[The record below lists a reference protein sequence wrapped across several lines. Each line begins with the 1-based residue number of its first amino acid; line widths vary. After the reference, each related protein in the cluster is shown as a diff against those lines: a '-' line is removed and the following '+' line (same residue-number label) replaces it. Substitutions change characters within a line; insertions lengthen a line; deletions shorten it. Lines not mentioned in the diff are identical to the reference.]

1 MGYGPR
7 IHSMDHDVI
16 VVGAGPVGAR
26 LATVLAERGVDVLL
40 MEEHASI
47 GRPFQCAGLV
57 NPWSM
62 AQVGLQHTVL
72 QDIDGATI
80 HGPHRASVSVGVS
93 GEARTSAV
101 CRNRFDEGVVQQA
114 IKAGSSLLLST
125 KATGILPIEGKGW
138 RVHHQQGANT
148 GTTTCRLLVGADGA
162 HSRVRHWLRSGRP
175 KEIMIGNQVEVTG
188 FHTDER
194 WLEMFTGES
203 IAPGFFAWAIPTG
216 FGTHRIGLWSS
227 PDRLEHASPDALL
240 NGLMHTSRHA
250 DRFANC
256 QIVARYCGPIP
267 GGMVRRPVRERAMLF
282 GDAAG
287 LAKPTT
293 GGGIGP
299 GFKQVSM
306 VADRLAEAIHADL
319 LSETTLKK
327 IARPWDEL
335 KRHQTRA
342 RALRNLFLTESDDD
356 TLERHVAVFAQ
367 PEVTEM
373 INRLGDIE
381 HPVPLGLEM
390 LRKVPSFRPLAL
402 RAGWAM
408 LTA

>member
-1 MGYGPR
+1 MGSKPR
-7 IHSMDHDVI
+7 IHLMDHDVI

-26 LATVLAERGVDVLL
+26 LATMLAERGVDVLML
-40 MEEHASI
+40 EEHASI

-62 AQVGLQHTVL
+62 DQVGLTNTVL
-72 QDIDGATI
+72 QEIDGATI
-80 HGPHRASVSVGVS
+80 HGPHHASVSVGVP
-93 GEARTSAV
+93 GETRTSAV
-101 CRNRFDEGVVQQA
+101 CRNRFDEGVVHQA
-114 IKAGSSLLLST
+114 LKAGAQLQLST
-125 KATGILPIEGKGW
+125 VATGLLAIDGEGW
-138 RVHHQQGANT
+138 RIHHRQGST
-148 GTTTCRLLVGADGA
+148 SGTTTCRLVVGADGA

-188 FHTDER
+188 FETEHR
-194 WLEMFTGES
+194 WLEMFTGS
-203 IAPGFFAWAIPTG
+203 AIAPGFFAWAIPTG
-216 FGTHRIGLWSS
+216 FGTHRVGLWSA
-227 PDRLEHASPDALL
+227 PDRLDEASPEALL
-240 NGLMHTSRHA
+240 HALMHTSRHA
-250 DRFANC
+250 HRFEGC

-299 GFKQVSM
+299 GFKQVAM
-306 VADRLAEAIHADL
+306 VTDALAEAIHADR
-319 LSETTLKK
+319 LSEPALKK
-327 IARPWDEL
+327 LSRPWDDL
-335 KRHQTRA
+335 RRHQTRA

-367 PEVTEM
+367 PEVTAM

-381 HPVPLGLEM
+381 HPVPLGIEM

-402 RAGWAM
+402 KAGWAM

>member
-1 MGYGPR
+1 MR
-7 IHSMDHDVI
+7 RLDQS
-16 VVGAGPVGAR
+16 VVHG
-26 LATVLAERGVDVLL
+26 
-40 MEEHASI
+40 S
-47 GRPFQCAGLV
+47 
-57 NPWSM
+57 S
-62 AQVGLQHTVL
+62 GLQHTVL

-80 HGPHRASVSVGVS
+80 HGPHRASVSVGVP
-93 GEARTSAV
+93 GEVRTSAV

-125 KATGILPIEGKGW
+125 KATGILPVEGKVGGFITNKERPPGPPPAAYW
-138 RVHHQQGANT
+138 LAQTVPTAVSVT
-148 GTTTCRLLVGADGA
+148 GCAA
-162 HSRVRHWLRSGRP
+162 EGR
-175 KEIMIGNQVEVTG
+175 GNHDRNQVEVTG
-188 FHTDER
+188 FDTDER

-227 PDRLEHASPDALL
+227 PDRLEHASPEALL
-240 NGLMHTSRHA
+240 HGLMHTSRHA
-250 DRFANC
+250 DRFVNC

-319 LSETTLKK
+319 SRRT
-327 IARPWDEL
+327 
-335 KRHQTRA
+335 H
-342 RALRNLFLTESDDD
+342 
-356 TLERHVAVFAQ
+356 
-367 PEVTEM
+367 
-373 INRLGDIE
+373 
-381 HPVPLGLEM
+381 
-390 LRKVPSFRPLAL
+390 
-402 RAGWAM
+402 
-408 LTA
+408 

>member
-1 MGYGPR
+1 MGSMPR
-7 IHSMDHDVI
+7 IRLMDHDVI

-62 AQVGLQHTVL
+62 QQVGLNDTVL

-80 HGPHRASVSVGVS
+80 HGPHEASVSVGVP
-93 GEARTSAV
+93 GEVRTSAV
-101 CRNRFDEGVVQQA
+101 CRNRFDEGVVHQA
-114 IKAGSSLLLST
+114 LNAGAKLRLST
-125 KATGILPIEGKGW
+125 LATGLLPIEGEGW
-138 RVHHQQGANT
+138 RVNYRHESST
-148 GTTTCRLLVGADGA
+148 GTATCRLVVGADGA
-162 HSRVRHWLRSGRP
+162 HSRVRHWLRCGRP
-175 KEIMIGNQVEVTG
+175 KEMMIGNQVEVTG
-188 FHTDER
+188 FDTEER
-194 WLEMFTGES
+194 WLEMFTGMA

-216 FGTHRIGLWSS
+216 FGTHRVGLWSA
-227 PDRLEHASPDALL
+227 PERLDEASPEALL
-240 NGLMHTSRHA
+240 HALMHTSRHA
-250 DRFANC
+250 PRFANC
-256 QIVARYCGPIP
+256 QVVARYCGPIP

-299 GFKQVSM
+299 GFKQVSL
-306 VADRLAEAIHADL
+306 VADALAKAIHADR
-319 LSETTLKK
+319 LSENVLKK
-327 IARPWDEL
+327 ISRPWDDL
-335 KRHQTRA
+335 RRHQTRA

-356 TLERHVAVFAQ
+356 TLERHVAIFAQ
-367 PEVTEM
+367 PDVTAM

-381 HPVPLGLEM
+381 HPVPLGIEM

-402 RAGWAM
+402 KAGWAI

>member
-1 MGYGPR
+1 MGYAPR
-7 IHSMDHDVI
+7 IHTMDHDVI

-80 HGPHRASVSVGVS
+80 HGPHRASVSVGVP
-93 GEARTSAV
+93 GEVRTSAV

-125 KATGILPIEGKGW
+125 KATGILPVEGEGW
-138 RVHHQQGANT
+138 RVHHQQGAST

-188 FHTDER
+188 FNTDER

-227 PDRLEHASPDALL
+227 PDRLEHASPEALL
-240 NGLMHTSRHA
+240 HGLMHASRHA
-250 DRFANC
+250 DRFVNC

-319 LSETTLKK
+319 LSETSLKK

-367 PEVTEM
+367 PEVTAM

-381 HPVPLGLEM
+381 HPVPLGIEM

>member
-1 MGYGPR
+1 
-7 IHSMDHDVI
+7 MDHDVV

-62 AQVGLQHTVL
+62 AQVGLEHTVL
-72 QDIDGATI
+72 QEIDGATI
-80 HGPHRASVSVGVS
+80 HGPHHASVSVGVP
-93 GEARTSAV
+93 GETRTSAV
-101 CRNRFDEGVVQQA
+101 CRNRFDEGVAAQA
-114 IKAGSSLLLST
+114 IYAGSKLMLST
-125 KATGILPIEGKGW
+125 TATGLLPIEGRGW
-138 RVHHQQGANT
+138 RVHHHHEGTT
-148 GTTTCRLLVGADGA
+148 GTTTCRLVVGADGA

-188 FHTDER
+188 FHTEDR

-227 PDRLEHASPDALL
+227 PDRLDDASPETLL
-240 NGLMHTSRHA
+240 DNLMTTSRHA
-250 DRFANC
+250 PRFVDC
-256 QIVARYCGPIP
+256 QIVARFCGPIP

-306 VADRLAEAIHADL
+306 VADALAEAIHDDN
-319 LSETTLKK
+319 LSENMLKK
-327 IARPWDEL
+327 IARPWDDL

-342 RALRNLFLTESDDD
+342 RALRNLFLTESDDE
-356 TLERHVAVFAQ
+356 TLERHVSVFAQ

-390 LRKVPSFRPLAL
+390 LKKVPSFRPLAL

>member
-1 MGYGPR
+1 MGYVPR
-7 IHSMDHDVI
+7 FPFMDHDVI

-62 AQVGLQHTVL
+62 AQVGLEHTVL
-72 QDIDGATI
+72 QEIDGATI
-80 HGPHRASVSVGVS
+80 HGPHQASVSVGVP

-101 CRNRFDEGVVQQA
+101 CRNRFDEGVVEQA
-114 IKAGSSLLLST
+114 IKAGSKLQLST
-125 KATGILPIEGKGW
+125 TATGLLPIDGKGW
-138 RVHHQQGANT
+138 RVHHQHQGIT
-148 GTTTCRLLVGADGA
+148 GTTTCRLVVGADGA

-188 FHTDER
+188 FNTDER

-227 PDRLEHASPDALL
+227 PDRLEHASPEALL
-240 NGLMHTSRHA
+240 HGLMHASRHA

-306 VADRLAEAIHADL
+306 VADALAEAIHADR
-319 LSETTLKK
+319 LSEPALKN

-335 KRHQTRA
+335 RRHQTRA

>member
-1 MGYGPR
+1 
-7 IHSMDHDVI
+7 
-16 VVGAGPVGAR
+16 
-26 LATVLAERGVDVLL
+26 
-40 MEEHASI
+40 
-47 GRPFQCAGLV
+47 
-57 NPWSM
+57 
-62 AQVGLQHTVL
+62 
-72 QDIDGATI
+72 
-80 HGPHRASVSVGVS
+80 
-93 GEARTSAV
+93 
-101 CRNRFDEGVVQQA
+101 
-114 IKAGSSLLLST
+114 
-125 KATGILPIEGKGW
+125 
-138 RVHHQQGANT
+138 
-148 GTTTCRLLVGADGA
+148 
-162 HSRVRHWLRSGRP
+162 
-175 KEIMIGNQVEVTG
+175 
-188 FHTDER
+188 
-194 WLEMFTGES
+194 
-203 IAPGFFAWAIPTG
+203 
-216 FGTHRIGLWSS
+216 
-227 PDRLEHASPDALL
+227 
-240 NGLMHTSRHA
+240 
-250 DRFANC
+250 
-256 QIVARYCGPIP
+256 
-267 GGMVRRPVRERAMLF
+267 
-282 GDAAG
+282 
-287 LAKPTT
+287 

>member
-1 MGYGPR
+1 
-7 IHSMDHDVI
+7 MDHDVI

-26 LATVLAERGVDVLL
+26 LATVLAERGVDVLML
-40 MEEHASI
+40 EEHASI

-62 AQVGLQHTVL
+62 AEVGLEHTVL
-72 QDIDGATI
+72 QEIDGATI
-80 HGPHRASVSVGVS
+80 HGPHHASVSVGVP
-93 GEARTSAV
+93 GETRTSAV
-101 CRNRFDEGVVQQA
+101 CRNRFDEGVVEQA
-114 IKAGSSLLLST
+114 IRAGAKLRLSTTATGLLSID
-125 KATGILPIEGKGW
+125 GEGW
-138 RVHHQQGANT
+138 RVHHQQGSVA
-148 GTTTCRLLVGADGA
+148 GTTTCRLVVGADGA

-188 FHTDER
+188 FETEDR

-227 PDRLEHASPDALL
+227 PERLDESSPESLLHA
-240 NGLMHTSRHA
+240 LMHTSRHA
-250 DRFANC
+250 KRFANC

-306 VADRLAEAIHADL
+306 VADTLAQAIHADK
-319 LSETTLKK
+319 LSEDHLKK

-335 KRHQTRA
+335 RRHQTRA

-356 TLERHVAVFAQ
+356 TLERHVSVFAK
-367 PEVTEM
+367 PEVTAM

-381 HPVPLGLEM
+381 HPVPLGIEM

-402 RAGWAM
+402 KAGWAM

>member
-1 MGYGPR
+1 
-7 IHSMDHDVI
+7 MDHDVV

-62 AQVGLQHTVL
+62 AQVGLEHTVL
-72 QDIDGATI
+72 QEIDGATI
-80 HGPHRASVSVGVS
+80 HGPHHASVSVGVP
-93 GEARTSAV
+93 GETRTNAV
-101 CRNRFDEGVVQQA
+101 CRNRFDEGVVAQA
-114 IKAGSSLLLST
+114 IHAGSKLMLST
-125 KATGILPIEGKGW
+125 TATGLLPIEGKGW
-138 RVHHQQGANT
+138 RVHHQHEGTT
-148 GTTTCRLLVGADGA
+148 GTTTCRLVVGADGA

-188 FHTDER
+188 FHTEDR

-227 PDRLEHASPDALL
+227 PDRLDEASPETLL
-240 NGLMHTSRHA
+240 HRLMTTSRHA
-250 DRFANC
+250 SRFVDC

-306 VADRLAEAIHADL
+306 VADALAEAIRDDE
-319 LSETTLKK
+319 LSENMLKK
-327 IARPWDEL
+327 IARPWDDL

-342 RALRNLFLTESDDD
+342 RALRNLFLTESDDE
-356 TLERHVAVFAQ
+356 TLERHVSVFAQ

>member
-1 MGYGPR
+1 MGSTPR
-7 IHSMDHDVI
+7 IPDMDHDVI

-26 LATVLAERGVDVLL
+26 LATVLAERGVDVV
-40 MEEHASI
+40 MFEEHASI
-47 GRPFQCAGLV
+47 GRPFQCAGLI

-62 AQVGLQHTVL
+62 EQVGLEHTVL
-72 QDIDGATI
+72 QEIDGATI
-80 HGPHRASVSVGVS
+80 HGPHHASVSVGVR
-93 GEARTSAV
+93 GQPRTSAV
-101 CRNRFDEGVVQQA
+101 CRNRFDEGVVHQA
-114 IKAGSSLLLST
+114 LKAGAHLHLST
-125 KATGILPIEGKGW
+125 TVTGILSLDDGGW
-138 RVHHQQGANT
+138 RVHHQRGAST

-175 KEIMIGNQVEVTG
+175 KEMMIGNQIEVTG
-188 FHTDER
+188 FETDDR

-227 PDRLEHASPDALL
+227 PDRLDEASPEALL

-250 DRFANC
+250 PRFDNC
-256 QIVARYCGPIP
+256 QVVARYCGPIP

-306 VADRLAEAIHADL
+306 IADTLAEAIHSDQ
-319 LSETTLKK
+319 LSESSLKK
-327 IARPWDEL
+327 IAKPWDEL
-335 KRHQTRA
+335 RRHQTRA
-342 RALRNLFLTESDDD
+342 RALRNLFLTESDDE
-356 TLERHVAVFAQ
+356 TLERHVAVFSQ
-367 PEVTEM
+367 PDVTEM

-381 HPVPLGLEM
+381 HPVPLGIEM

-402 RAGWAM
+402 KAGWAM